1 MSSNAAGFTPKRM
14 KVSIIPCLTG
24 RRRSKIV
31 PAVPAARVQN
41 SEILVVDDRSEEG
54 TRAVLKE
61 KLRRTCDRIIHYPIN
76 HGKGA
81 AFHSGFAAATGI
93 SSSFRMRTSNTARGL
108 PRALGAVDIRSG
120 GRGLLLPIHGRA
132 AASGVLFLAHGCNR
146 CLTLLSNMFGDLNI
160 MDVQSGHRV
169 FKASVIKSIYIEERG
184 FR

>member
-1 MSSNAAGFTPKRM
+1 MFNRKEA
-14 KVSIIPCLTG
+14 IEN
-24 RRRSKIV
+24 V

-41 SEILVVDDRSEEG
+41 SEILVVDDRFEEG

-93 SSSFRMRTSNTARGL
+93 SSSFGKRTSNTARGL
-108 PRALGAVDIRSG
+108 PRALGAVDIKSG
-120 GRGLLLPIHGRA
+120 GRGLLLPIHGRP
-132 AASGVLFLAHGCNR
+132 AASGVLFLAPGCNR

-169 FKASVIKSIYIEERG
+169 FKASVIKTIYIEERG